1 MNNSTKTDD
10 IIFNFFKQIC
20 DEKDDQKCV
29 ELGKYGLYLNWDGKL
44 ISAKAVNKTEKTIKL
59 RDVVDLLDGK
69 KSTNSNVL
77 YEFDK
82 TLSIRNGKY
91 GPYIFFKTEKMK
103 RPLFK
108 NFKGKHWENDFSS
121 KDELREWIKEEHDI

>member
-1 MNNSTKTDD
+1 MLK
-10 IIFNFFKQIC
+10 
-20 DEKDDQKCV
+20 
-29 ELGKYGLYLNWDGKL
+29 
-44 ISAKAVNKTEKTIKL
+44 
-59 RDVVDLLDGK
+59 
-69 KSTNSNVL
+69 
-77 YEFDK
+77 FDK
-82 TLSIRNGKY
+82 TLSIRKGKY